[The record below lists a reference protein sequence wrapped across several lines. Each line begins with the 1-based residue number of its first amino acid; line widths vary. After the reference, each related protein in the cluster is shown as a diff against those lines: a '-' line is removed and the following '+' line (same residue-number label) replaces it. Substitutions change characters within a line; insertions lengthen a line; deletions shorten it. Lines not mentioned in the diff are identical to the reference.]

1 MEDSDEFA
9 DAFDS
14 QQPTSNPKQVKQ
26 SPSFGSEK
34 KLPQDPVIS
43 KLMISLRVTKP
54 IAKEEMSLI
63 DKFIKKYQG
72 EYHFSTP
79 TFKTL
84 MIKNLEQRILQND
97 SIDSFDHMLRVFS
110 LARLLSRDKNLMQLF
125 IEMGGPKV
133 INYKLRQLQSMKKDE
148 KNETHIV
155 LLIELI
161 AILKRIFAESGQ
173 KVVL

>member
-1 MEDSDEFA
+1 
-9 DAFDS
+9 
-14 QQPTSNPKQVKQ
+14 
-26 SPSFGSEK
+26 
-34 KLPQDPVIS
+34 
-43 KLMISLRVTKP
+43 
-54 IAKEEMSLI
+54 
-63 DKFIKKYQG
+63 
-72 EYHFSTP
+72 
-79 TFKTL
+79 